1 MREYNIVI
9 EQILD
14 IKEADLSNNL
24 AIAEQWN
31 KLTVADYNPEFLDE
45 CNRVISDVSITNG

>member
-14 IKEADLSNNL
+14 IKDADLSNNL